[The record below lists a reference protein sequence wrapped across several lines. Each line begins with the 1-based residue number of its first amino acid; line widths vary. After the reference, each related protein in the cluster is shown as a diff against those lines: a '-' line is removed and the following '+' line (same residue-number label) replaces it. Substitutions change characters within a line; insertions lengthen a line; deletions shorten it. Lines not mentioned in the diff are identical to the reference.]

1 MRFILRI
8 LSAIYL
14 TIALSSSL
22 ALAQISSPDD
32 ISGLV
37 FWVDGKD
44 VNGTGVQPANG
55 STITTWT
62 NKGSAGSNLTTQTGT
77 VTFEAAGF
85 DGINPSLRF
94 PLTARMA
101 AANPFAATSQNELT
115 VFYVLAN
122 VTQTRNFAVS
132 LNGLVITEI
141 GVNTRTS
148 FHAPWVDDN
157 VYFDVAG
164 TGGSSRVL
172 GFYPNALTE
181 TSLFTGLN
189 DEPGNRQW
197 LRVDGQDVATDM
209 SGHNARV
216 GGGIHIG
223 ALSGTRPFDGR
234 FGEVVIYDRA
244 LSLDEVQDVE
254 CFLLLKWKLP
264 AAPAGC
270 AVSVSAEKSVE
281 VWDPA
286 SAGLYAIPGN
296 DVIYTIAVTHESG
309 PSLDSETVFLADS
322 LPPDVM
328 FYNGDID
335 DAGPETHPVKF
346 VDNGSGLTFDYPA
359 DVGYFNGAAQPSDMA
374 GCNYAPSPG
383 YDPNVTFI
391 CIQPSGIFQSGTP
404 DPSFSVSFRT
414 RIN

>member
-1 MRFILRI
+1 MGFILRI
-8 LSAIYL
+8 FSAIYL
-14 TIALSSSL
+14 TIALSSPL

-32 ISGLV
+32 VSGLV

-55 STITTWT
+55 SAITTWA
-62 NKGSAGSNLTTQTGT
+62 NKGSAGSDLTTQAGT

-85 DGINPSLRF
+85 DGIHPSLRF

-122 VTQTRNFAVS
+122 VTQTLNFAVS
-132 LNGLVITEI
+132 LNGLVTSP
-141 GVNTRTS
+141 GGANTRTS

-157 VYFDVAG
+157 VYFDV
-164 TGGSSRVL
+164 GGCCGATRVRDL
-172 GFYPNALTE
+172 YPNALTD

-197 LRVDGQDVATDM
+197 LRVDGEDIATDTT
-209 SGHNARV
+209 GHNASV

-223 ALSGTRPFDGR
+223 ALSGARPFDGR

-244 LSLDEVQDVE
+244 LSLAEVQDVE

-270 AVSVSAEKSVE
+270 AVNVSAEKSVE
-281 VWDPA
+281 VWDP
-286 SAGLYAIPGN
+286 SLAGLYAIPGN

-322 LPPDVM
+322 LPPDVT

-335 DAGPETHPVKF
+335 DAGPEAHPVKF
-346 VDNGSGLTFDYPA
+346 VDNGSGLTFDYAA
-359 DVGYFNGAAQPSDMA
+359 DVGYSNGATKPSDMT
-374 GCNYAPSPG
+374 GCNYAPSAG

-391 CIQPSGIFQSGTP
+391 CIQPSGVFQSGTP